1 MGFIWSA
8 LSGCPSLPNMT
19 AVTALLLIIAH
30 LFAAVVGFLLV
41 AVNWFLGVT
50 ILNTGGVHQALADL
64 FGPNPTGAVSGIYVS
79 MAGMGL
85 VIAGV
90 ATVWAVVR
98 HQESLVMGTRQ
109 EYLRGLVGRA
119 GGAVVWIAATPVA
132 LYLLAGIND
141 HLVGVIQQ
149 TMDKSPWIA
158 MQACSVTGGLGIAGL
173 GTTAIGIA
181 LGILFW
187 QVIGLALIAG
197 IVAAVGQYV
206 LRLFQIVFW
215 GALLP
220 VAAGASVAD
229 PQRRAWTYV
238 WGQVTGS
245 IFTQVAMALGIF
257 LTERVLLA
265 GSLTANGSARLGLLS
280 YVMGVAGFFIVSRI
294 PRYFQE
300 LQGHSVGGGS
310 EMAAIAGGY
319 IMGRFGAQALSA
331 TAGGQ
336 LAGKLF
342 DASKE
347 NTTARLNRGSGI
359 VARTFQRAR
368 DAAYSSQGQNRI
380 ADAQAQVTAGLTG
393 DEVQA
398 GAIKGQ
404 GELDAYAK
412 QPLSRNVTAALRQ
425 VTNDPAIPMTANAPR
440 GMGGIGPT
448 PPGGPG
454 GTPSAAT
461 DGGAPTWAAAAT
473 PPAEVVDA
481 GEPPPEAAAMPPPV
495 GPPGVSRRPRG
506 SAGSGAYYGT
516 GSQSAVGL
524 PGADFAARMAPL
536 AQQYLHG
543 QLVGASR
550 QPAVRGFGGMG
561 GLSPTRHTELVQ
573 DPASATRRETVL
585 HGRVLERVQKLH
597 TWNQQLEA
605 NPTAAVAA
613 LFNVT
618 PEALDNQATQAEIEQ
633 KLHESMQTSGE
644 PKMRQSFLRPVARDL
659 NNDYSIGP

>member
-8 LSGCPSLPNMT
+8 LSGCPSLPHLT
-19 AVTALLLIIAH
+19 AVTALLLMLAH
-30 LFAAVVGFLLV
+30 LFSAVVGFLLV
-41 AVNWFLGVT
+41 AVNWFLSVT

-90 ATVWAVVR
+90 ATVWAVMR
-98 HQESLVMGTRQ
+98 HQEALMTGTRP
-109 EYLRGLVGRA
+109 EYLRGLAGRA
-119 GGAVVWIAATPVA
+119 GGAVVWIVATPVA
-132 LYLLAGIND
+132 LYLLTGIND
-141 HLVGVIQQ
+141 HLVGTIQA
-149 TMDKSPWIA
+149 TMDKNPWIA
-158 MQACSVTGGLGIAGL
+158 MHACSVTGGLGIPGL

-197 IVAAVGQYV
+197 IVAAVGQYL

-245 IFTQVAMALGIF
+245 IFTQVAMALGLF

-265 GSLTANGSARLGLLS
+265 GALTTAKTALLS
-280 YVMGVAGFFIVSRI
+280 YLMGVAGFFIVSRI

-319 IMGRFGAQALSA
+319 IMGRFGTQALAA

-336 LAGKLF
+336 IAGQLF
-342 DASKE
+342 GASRE
-347 NTTARLNRGSGI
+347 ATTAGLNRGGGI

-368 DAAYSSQGQNRI
+368 ESAYAAQGVNRI
-380 ADAQAQVTAGLTG
+380 ADAQAQVTSGLVG

-404 GELDAYAK
+404 GELDAYAN

-425 VTNDPAIPMTANAPR
+425 VTNDPSIPMTPQAPR
-440 GMGGIGPT
+440 GMGGIGPP

-454 GTPSAAT
+454 DPPPAASPAA
-461 DGGAPTWAAAAT
+461 GATAWLATAT
-473 PPAEVVDA
+473 PPADGVDTVSPPPA
-481 GEPPPEAAAMPPPV
+481 EPAGAPRVGTRGASGEPRTRSGPV
-495 GPPGVSRRPRG
+495 S
-506 SAGSGAYYGT
+506 YYGA

-524 PGADFAARMAPL
+524 PAADFAARMAPL

-550 QPAVRGFGGMG
+550 QPAVRGWGGIGGM
-561 GLSPTRHTELVQ
+561 SPTRHADLVQ
-573 DPASATRRETVL
+573 DPASATRGETVF
-585 HGRVLERVQKLH
+585 HRRVLDRVHKLH
-597 TWNQQLEA
+597 DWTQQLAA
-605 NPTAAVAA
+605 NPTASVAA
-613 LFNVT
+613 LFNVAPDALNT
-618 PEALDNQATQAEIEQ
+618 PAIQAEIEQ
-633 KLHESMQTSGE
+633 KLHESMQTGGE
-644 PKMRQSFLRPVARDL
+644 PPLRQSFLRPVARDG
-659 NNDYSIGP
+659 NHDYSIGS